1 MTWFH
6 SVTLDETKC
15 RGCTNCIKRC
25 PTEAIRVKK
34 GRAWIID
41 ERCIDCGECVRVCP
55 YQAKKGYSDPL
66 SMIQDYDYR
75 VAIPA
80 PALYGQFPETVS
92 TNRILTTL
100 KYLGFDEVFEVAR
113 AAEIV
118 TAETKRL
125 LATGKLPRPAI
136 SSSCPVI
143 VRLIQNRFPDL
154 IEHIIPL
161 LSPMEISA
169 RIIKEKY
176 KDHPAR
182 VGVFFISPCAAK
194 VTAIRTPRGF
204 EKSAVD
210 GVIGIRDIWLLM
222 NNLMKKLT
230 VEEELAVAGH
240 EGITWARASGEGEA
254 AGVQDYLAVDG
265 ISQVIPVLEQM
276 EDGKLSEISF
286 IEMMSCPGGCVG
298 GPLAVENPYLART
311 RINQRPSGGRSMLDE
326 DLQYI
331 DSERLTWN
339 QPVKA
344 SQALKL
350 DPDFEKAVQ
359 MLEEI
364 ERIEKD
370 LPGLD
375 CGSCGS
381 PTCRS
386 LAEDVV
392 RSKARETD
400 CAFKLREKLKVL
412 TEEMIQLEDMMPPG
426 LDKETDKG

>member
-1 MTWFH
+1 MNWFH
-6 SVTLDETKC
+6 SVTLDEKKC
-15 RGCTNCIKRC
+15 RGCTTCIKRC

-66 SMIQDYDYR
+66 SLLQEYDFR

-92 TNRILTTL
+92 TNKILTTL

-113 AAEIV
+113 AADIV

-125 LATGKLPRPAI
+125 LAAGELPRPAI

-154 IEHIIPL
+154 IEHIIPM

-169 RIIKEKY
+169 RIIKEKFAN
-176 KDHPAR
+176 HPGR

-194 VTAIRTPRGF
+194 VTAVRTPRGF

-222 NNLMKKLT
+222 NNLMKKIT
-230 VEEELAVAGH
+230 VEEDLAVASRS
-240 EGITWARASGEGEA
+240 GISWARASGEGEA
-254 AGVQDYLAVDG
+254 AGRTDFLSVDG
-265 ISQVIPVLEQM
+265 ISQVIPVLEEM
-276 EDGKLSEISF
+276 EDGKLAEISF

-298 GPLAVENPYLART
+298 GPLSVENPYLAKT
-311 RINQRPSGGRSMLDE
+311 RINQRPDGGRSFLQE
-326 DLQYI
+326 DLKI
-331 DSERLTWN
+331 LPPGSLLWDK
-339 QPVKA
+339 PVLPG
-344 SQALKL
+344 QALKL
-350 DPDFEKAVQ
+350 DPDFEKAVR
-359 MLEEI
+359 MMEEMETI
-364 ERIEKD
+364 ERD

-381 PTCRS
+381 PTCHS

-392 RSKARETD
+392 RGKARETD
-400 CAFKLREKLKVL
+400 CAFKLRERLRVL
-412 TEEMIQLEDMMPPG
+412 TEEMIELEDMMPPG
-426 LDKETDKG
+426 LDKEK